1 MQRLTCWEGPC
12 QKTSCPGTRH
22 LSLPMLAAAPNKG
35 SLPAGMVQI
44 PQNLSSKWH
53 QFPTP
58 AGGLPLG
65 THLLPWDLRV
75 LQQHPHPPM
84 SPGHLCPPRPLHPL
98 PPGKRCRREAHRAD
112 LTPSAALLSD
122 KWLRS
127 LRIIPRRHSV
137 YEMAVVSQEPLRCGA
152 GGAAPRRAPGS
163 SALGRLQPSRQPG
176 RIWTTGVSEALVTW
190 GIESSVLA
198 TSWVIHVRGV
208 APALAPLSLRL
219 SPKEEERAP
228 KPLSVAPPTLG
239 DSSALTAPDSPPE
252 LGAPLGAPPAVGTRP
267 VACSPTPPSIPPSRS
282 EAPHSQGTCP
292 TPGSFPWHRG
302 SPCPSQG

>member
-1 MQRLTCWEGPC
+1 MQQLTCWEGPC

-22 LSLPMLAAAPNKG
+22 LSPPMLAAAPNKG

-44 PQNLSSKWH
+44 PQNLSNTWH
-53 QFPTP
+53 QFPPP

-75 LQQHPHPPM
+75 LQQRPHPPM
-84 SPGHLCPPRPLHPL
+84 SPGRLCPPRPLHPL

-112 LTPSAALLSD
+112 LTLSAALLSD
-122 KWLRS
+122 KGLRS

-137 YEMAVVSQEPLRCGA
+137 YEMAVVGREPLRGGA

-190 GIESSVLA
+190 GIEGGSRRA
-198 TSWVIHVRGV
+198 AR
-208 APALAPLSLRL
+208 PLV
-219 SPKEEERAP
+219 
-228 KPLSVAPPTLG
+228 LSVGNVMGHPCQRCGP
-239 DSSALTAPDSPPE
+239 
-252 LGAPLGAPPAVGTRP
+252 
-267 VACSPTPPSIPPSRS
+267 C
-282 EAPHSQGTCP
+282 
-292 TPGSFPWHRG
+292 PGSPIPETITQGRRKGPKATFSG
-302 SPCPSQG
+302 SPHPG